1 VHKPKAN
8 DLEAGYARDL
18 LMQMR
23 DVFAPAL
30 ERPASELGVGDT
42 A

>member
-1 VHKPKAN
+1 MHKPKAN
-8 DLEAGYARDL
+8 DPEAGYAQDFL
-18 LMQMR
+18 VQMR

>member
-8 DLEAGYARDL
+8 DPKAGYARDH

-30 ERPASELGVGDT
+30 ERPASQLGVGDT